1 MVDNSRVLRAQLLK
15 ELNQYRGTAELQM
28 MRRFLELELE
38 DSKDKL
44 VGASAHDLP
53 ALQGG
58 ARVLRFLTGLLTNPM
73 SDIAPKAENT
83 NG

>member
-1 MVDNSRVLRAQLLK
+1 
-15 ELNQYRGTAELQM
+15 M

>member
-1 MVDNSRVLRAQLLK
+1 
-15 ELNQYRGTAELQM
+15 M

-38 DSKDKL
+38 DAKDKL
-44 VGASAHDLP
+44 VGASAHDLL

-58 ARVLRFLTGLLTNPM
+58 ARVLRFLAGILTDKM
-73 SDIAPKAENT
+73 SDIAPKAEST

>member
-1 MVDNSRVLRAQLLK
+1 MVDNSRVERTRLIK
-15 ELNQYRGTAELQM
+15 ELNQYRGTAELSM

-38 DSKDKL
+38 DAKDKL
-44 VGASAHDLP
+44 VGASAPDML

-58 ARVLRFLTGLLTNPM
+58 ARVLRFLAGVLTDKM
-73 SDIAPKAENT
+73 SDIAPKVEST

>member
-1 MVDNSRVLRAQLLK
+1 
-15 ELNQYRGTAELQM
+15 M

-38 DSKDKL
+38 DAKDKL
-44 VGASAHDLP
+44 VGASAPDML

-58 ARVLRFLTGLLTNPM
+58 ARVLRFLTGLLTTPM